1 MIFRSHIT
9 TDSPRAVREILKTL
23 ARLAGERE
31 DYATRSANALERSR
45 DTAQPG
51 QTASTRERL
60 RAGARIDRSKADT
73 ARHLLIEAWVAAGYD
88 DDGRQWIPR
97 AAAERFADAMIKI
110 VLAERDIPDVTR
122 LELDDIFTGAIEV
135 EVS

>member
-9 TDSPRAVREILKTL
+9 TDSPRAVQEILKTL

-31 DYATRSANALERSR
+31 DYATWSASALERWR
-45 DTAQPG
+45 DTAQPR
-51 QTASTRERL
+51 QTASARERL
-60 RAGARIDRSKADT
+60 EAGARIDRSKADT
-73 ARHLLIEAWVAAGYD
+73 ARHLLVEAWIAAGY

-97 AAAERFADAMIKI
+97 VAAERFADAMIEI
-110 VLAERDIPDVTR
+110 VLAERDIPGATR